1 MPTIA
6 DVAKQA
12 GVSVATAGRVLS
24 GQGYAGKLTRQ
35 RVLAA
40 AEELGYV
47 PNRIARSLRL
57 RRTKML
63 GLLIADVENSFYS
76 AIARN
81 VESVAKEGGY
91 QVVLCNSSDDP
102 SEEREYLKLLEE
114 IRVDGLIIT
123 PTPRNR
129 RWLERLREQDIV
141 IVQIDRK
148 VDRLNADAILVDN
161 ERDSASAVSHL
172 IAAGHTRI
180 GILTGPL
187 DVTTAKLRLAGY
199 RRAMKEH
206 GIPVRPELIRAGS
219 FRRDHAIKEA
229 YDLLTVER
237 PPTAIFAANNILAEA
252 ALMTLDEMGMT
263 VPRDMSLVAFDDTPW
278 MSMLKP
284 PLTAVRQPVADMA
297 RSAAELL
304 LRRLR
309 SGPGEPTTV
318 LFNAELVVRGSV
330 ASLARQRRTS
340 S

>member
-1 MPTIA
+1 VTTIA
-6 DVAKQA
+6 DVAKRA

-24 GQGYAGKLTRQ
+24 GQGYAGKAARQ
-35 RVLAA
+35 RVLEA

-47 PNRIARSLRL
+47 PNRIASSLRL

-76 AIARN
+76 VIARN
-81 VESVAKEGGY
+81 VESIAKDSGY
-91 QVVLCNSSDDP
+91 HVILCNSSDDP

-129 RWLERLREQDIV
+129 RSLERLKYQDIV
-141 IVQIDRK
+141 IVQIDRQ

-161 ERDSASAVSHL
+161 ERDAASAVSHL
-172 IAAGHTRI
+172 IAAGHTQI

-199 RRAMKEH
+199 RRAMEEH
-206 GIPVRPELIRAGS
+206 GIPVQPELVRAGS
-219 FRRDHAIKEA
+219 FRRDDAIKEA
-229 YDLLTVER
+229 YGLIAMER

-252 ALMTLDEMGMT
+252 ALVALAEMGLK

-284 PLTAVRQPVADMA
+284 PITTVRQPVADMA
-297 RSAAELL
+297 RSATELL

-309 SGPGEPTTV
+309 GGPAEPATV

-330 ASLARQRRTS
+330 ASLPKQGRALS
-340 S
+340 

>member
-1 MPTIA
+1 VPTIA
-6 DVAKQA
+6 DVAKLA

-24 GQGYAGKLTRQ
+24 GRGYAGKLARQ
-35 RVLAA
+35 RVLEA
-40 AEELGYV
+40 AEELEYV
-47 PNRIARSLRL
+47 PNRVARSLRL

-81 VESVAKEGGY
+81 VESVAKDAGY
-91 QVVLCNSSDDP
+91 HVVLCNSSDDP

-141 IVQIDRK
+141 IVQIDRQ
-148 VDRLNADAILVDN
+148 VDRLEADAILVDN
-161 ERDSASAVSHL
+161 QGDAASAVSHL
-172 IAAGHTRI
+172 LAAGHTEI

-199 RRAMKEH
+199 RQAMKEH
-206 GIPVRPELIRAGS
+206 GVLVRPELIRAGS

-229 YDLLTVER
+229 YDLITVER

-252 ALMTLDEMGMT
+252 ALMTLAEMGLK
-263 VPRDMSLVAFDDTPW
+263 VPKDMSLVAFDDTPW

-284 PLTAVRQPVADMA
+284 PITTVRQPVADMA

-309 SGPGEPTTV
+309 SGPGEPATV

-330 ASLARQRRTS
+330 ASVARQGRAPL
-340 S
+340 

>member
-1 MPTIA
+1 VPTIT
-6 DVAKQA
+6 DVAKHA

-24 GQGYAGKLTRQ
+24 GQGYAGKQTRQ
-35 RVLAA
+35 RVLEAA
-40 AEELGYV
+40 DDLGYV

-57 RRTKML
+57 RQTKML

-81 VESVAKEGGY
+81 VESVARQNGY

-102 SEEREYLKLLEE
+102 REELDSLKLLEE
-114 IRVDGLIIT
+114 LRVDGVVIT

-129 RWLERLREQDIV
+129 RWLEGLSEQGIV

-148 VDRLNADAILVDN
+148 VDRLHADAILVDN
-161 ERDSASAVSHL
+161 ERASADAVSHL
-172 IAAGHTRI
+172 IASGHSRI
-180 GILTGPL
+180 GIVTGPL

-206 GIPVRPELIRAGS
+206 GIGVRPELISAGS
-219 FRRDHAIKEA
+219 FKRDDAIKEA
-229 YDLLTVER
+229 DSLLSVEQ

-252 ALMTLDEMGMT
+252 VLMALADMGRK
-263 VPRDMSLVAFDDTPW
+263 VPTDMSLVAFDDMPW
-278 MSMLKP
+278 MSMVNP
-284 PLTAVRQPVADMA
+284 RVTAVRQPVADMA
-297 RSAAELL
+297 RSATELL

-309 SGPGEPTTV
+309 NGPDEPSTV

-330 ASLARQRRTS
+330 ATLPRRRKAPA
-340 S
+340 

>member
-1 MPTIA
+1 
-6 DVAKQA
+6 
-12 GVSVATAGRVLS
+12 
-24 GQGYAGKLTRQ
+24 
-35 RVLAA
+35 VLAA

-57 RRTKML
+57 RQTKML

-284 PLTAVRQPVADMA
+284 PLTARQPVADMA

>member
-1 MPTIA
+1 VVTIA
-6 DVAKQA
+6 DVAKRAQ
-12 GVSVATAGRVLS
+12 VSVATAGRVLS
-24 GQGYAGKLTRQ
+24 GRGYAGKLARE
-35 RVLAA
+35 RVLKA

-57 RRTKML
+57 RSTKML

-81 VESVAKEGGY
+81 VEAIAKDGGY
-91 QVVLCNSSDDP
+91 QVVLCNSSDNPD
-102 SEEREYLKLLEE
+102 EEREYLMLLEG
-114 IRVDGLIIT
+114 IRVDGIIVT

-129 RWLERLREQDIV
+129 RWLERLSEQGIV

-148 VDRLNADAILVDN
+148 VDRLDADAILVDN
-161 ERDSASAVSHL
+161 ERAAAGAVSHL
-172 IAAGHTRI
+172 IAAGHTEI
-180 GILTGPL
+180 GIVTGPL

-206 GIPVRPELIRAGS
+206 RIPVRPELIRAGS
-219 FRRDHAIKEA
+219 FRRDHAIKSA

-252 ALMTLDEMGMT
+252 SLMALAQMGFA
-263 VPRDMSLVAFDDTPW
+263 VPKDISLVAFDDVPW

-284 PLTAVRQPVADMA
+284 PLTSVRQPVADMA

-309 SGPGEPTTV
+309 SGRGEPTTV

-330 ASLARQRRTS
+330 ASPGRRRRTS
-340 S
+340 A

>member
-1 MPTIA
+1 VATIA
-6 DVAKQA
+6 DVAKRA

-24 GQGYAGKLTRQ
+24 GQGYAGKVARQ
-35 RVLAA
+35 RVLEA

-76 AIARN
+76 AIAKN
-81 VESVAKEGGY
+81 VESVARESGY

-102 SEEREYLKLLEE
+102 KEEREYLKLLEE
-114 IRVDGLIIT
+114 IRVDGVIIT

-148 VDRLNADAILVDN
+148 VDRLNTDAILVDN
-161 ERDSASAVSHL
+161 ERAAAGAVSHL
-172 IAAGHTRI
+172 IAAGHTQI
-180 GILTGPL
+180 GIMTGPL

-219 FRRDHAIKEA
+219 FRSEHAVKEA
-229 YDLLTVER
+229 DGLLTAER

-252 ALMTLDEMGMT
+252 MLLAMAEMGLT

-278 MSMLKP
+278 MSMANP

-318 LFNAELVVRGSV
+318 LFNSELVVRGSV
-330 ASLARQRRTS
+330 ATLARRRKTTS
-340 S
+340 